1 MLIPFICCHL
11 HVSLNTPCLP
21 TSPPPN
27 LAHTCIFYFS
37 WILQLFQEKLEDKTT
52 LSEMHE

>member
-21 TSPPPN
+21 TSPPQN